1 MIERARRAGAR
12 FEGGS
17 ETGVEGAEDDGLNVD
32 IRTGERGLMVGEAD
46 MMAIRTWHE

>member
-17 ETGVEGAEDDGLNVD
+17 ETEVEGTGDDGLNVD
-32 IRTGERGLMVGEAD
+32 MRTGERGLMVGEAA
-46 MMAIRTWHE
+46 MIAIRTWHE